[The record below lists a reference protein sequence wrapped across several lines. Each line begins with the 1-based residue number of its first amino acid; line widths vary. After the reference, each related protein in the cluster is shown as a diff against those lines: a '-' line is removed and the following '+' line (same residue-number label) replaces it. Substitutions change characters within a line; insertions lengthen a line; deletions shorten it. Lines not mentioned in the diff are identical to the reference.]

1 MTVLLALLLFLAVFA
16 LSLVHF
22 YWSRGSHWPMESE
35 EALARA
41 VVGDGRRRMPGRLP
55 CLAVSFIL
63 CMAAIFPLCAL
74 DPASR
79 LPVRHIS
86 GVIAGV
92 FVARG
97 IAGYSPTW
105 RRHFR
110 DEPFATL
117 DKRYYSPLCILLGLA
132 YVAFGSGVFGR

>member
-1 MTVLLALLLFLAVFA
+1 MTVLLALLLFVAVFP
-16 LSLVHF
+16 LSLAHF
-22 YWSRGSHWPMESE
+22 YWSRGSHWPMASE

-41 VVGDGRRRMPGRLP
+41 VIGDGRRRMPGRIP
-55 CLAVSFIL
+55 CLAVSMLL
-63 CMAAIFPLCAL
+63 CAVSLFPLCAL

-86 GVIAGV
+86 VIIAGV

-97 IAGYSPTW
+97 IAGYTPTW
-105 RRHFR
+105 RGHFR
-110 DEPFATL
+110 DEPFATF

-132 YVAFGSGVFGR
+132 YVAFGSGEFGR

>member
-1 MTVLLALLLFLAVFA
+1 VTVLLALLLFLAVFA

-22 YWSRGSHWPMESE
+22 NWSRGSHWPMESE

-63 CMAAIFPLCAL
+63 CMVAIFPLCAL

-86 GVIAGV
+86 VVIAGV

-105 RRHFR
+105 RQHFR

-132 YVAFGSGVFGR
+132 YVAFGSGVFGT